1 MAGVVSSPGLVLPC
15 RAHTRPPSMSM
26 LTPHRGPARSAGGI
40 SGACKARGAAES
52 YRFDHELAS
61 CSFPYTHLVSEQQ
74 RHISRYHCRI
84 RSNGTLNLVRS
95 KGVRSGAMGLYFR
108 LKCIKASSRVSQLVA
123 PTGCSG
129 GRNCHVKA
137 GSLPNFI
144 MDSTG
149 TFMGARCNG
158 YGSLTSKAHVHSLPL
173 KTRCSSTSK
182 RCNGMTRCSL
192 VDGFEMDISSDPLSE
207 AEVPLSAKGVF
218 PGGFRRAEVRLPGLA
233 LRVRLEEMLS
243 EEKNVLLEEV
253 SAAVAGGVTMI
264 ILEDGGDGGLGGAKL
279 YDAGCMLKTMLRGR
293 AELLIAER
301 VDIAAAS
308 GADGVL
314 LSDEG
319 LSAVVAKRMMQNSG
333 LETSVL
339 PLVARSVSSAQSAQS
354 ATAGEGADLLILE
367 VSDKEKN
374 VGEFVKVVSNQIS
387 IPVFLDISGSGVA
400 SAAAG
405 LNLLQ
410 EGANGLVLNT
420 VDVRKAGEADL
431 PNYVASLIA
440 EIGLTIEKR
449 KEQDITYSPDM
460 KVQNRD
466 DLGVDME
473 DGGAFLGLPD
483 DSPAVNVD
491 MEEQSVKKLVKKIVN
506 EERVLLTEM
515 VEFVKEAS
523 PDMEEVSL
531 LVDTLKQLDELFLSV
546 VVGEF
551 NSGKSSIINAL
562 LGKRF
567 LKEGVLPTT
576 NEITLLR
583 HANDGGNTEERE
595 ERHPDGHFLRFLPAS
610 LLKQMNLVD
619 TPGTNVIL
627 QRQQRLTEEFVP
639 RADLVLFVL
648 SADRPL
654 TESEVTFLR
663 YIRQWG
669 KKVVFILNKSDV
681 LSTYSEV
688 EEVRN
693 FVRDNAQRLLTVDQA
708 LVYPVSARQALQ
720 AKLSASLEDGTV
732 DTARLSEDPLWTTSG
747 FKDLEEFIFSF
758 MGASTDRGAE
768 RLRLKLE
775 TPLGVGVA
783 LLAACDSQLTAEAF
797 KAESDLKALEDV
809 QKQLQ
814 RFEEAML
821 NGAILQ
827 RQRTLAVIEGAKAR
841 ACKFVDSILRLSNFE
856 AIGTYLLG
864 SGRAASRASSNFD
877 SKVIGSAVKDVQ
889 RALEEHREWI
899 ESNSIRQL
907 SSYRSLVRSRWS
919 QENDSQDGAESPAVV
934 ELRNREGQLVGQSN
948 TSLTVLEDFDTNAAL
963 VLLEQEFKEVVVSV
977 FSGVGAAGISASVL
991 TTILPNT
998 LEDLIA
1004 LGVCSAGGLVG
1015 VWNLPSQREAV
1026 KKKVRRVA
1034 DSLAKQIEEAMK
1046 DDLQKSIDAV
1056 RAEVEAL
1063 TAPYLHAAQE
1073 KLCRVEILQKELQ
1086 KLDSELK
1093 RLRQSV
1099 QNIGT

>member
-1 MAGVVSSPGLVLPC
+1 
-15 RAHTRPPSMSM
+15 
-26 LTPHRGPARSAGGI
+26 
-40 SGACKARGAAES
+40 
-52 YRFDHELAS
+52 
-61 CSFPYTHLVSEQQ
+61 
-74 RHISRYHCRI
+74 
-84 RSNGTLNLVRS
+84 
-95 KGVRSGAMGLYFR
+95 MGLQFR
-108 LKCIKASSRVSQLVA
+108 LKCSRASTRVQQLVA
-123 PTGCSG
+123 PTDCRS
-129 GRNCHVKA
+129 CHVKA
-137 GSLPNFI
+137 GSLPSFVKE
-144 MDSTG
+144 STG
-149 TFMGARCNG
+149 MYLGARSNG
-158 YGSLTSKAHVHSLPL
+158 YGSVSSRAHGHALLP
-173 KTRCSSTSK
+173 KSRCRS
-182 RCNGMTRCSL
+182 RCGGVTRCSL
-192 VDGFEMDISSDPLSE
+192 VDGFEMDVSSDPLNE
-207 AEVPLSAKGVF
+207 AEVPQSARGVF
-218 PGGFRRAEVRLPGLA
+218 PGGFRRAEVRLPGLV
-233 LRVRLEEMLS
+233 LRVRVEEMQN
-243 EEKNVLLEEV
+243 EQKTALLEEV

-264 ILEDGGDGGLGGAKL
+264 ILEAGGDGGSGGAKL
-279 YDAGCMLKTMLRGR
+279 YDAGCMLKALLRGR

-319 LSAVVAKRMMQNSG
+319 LSAVVARRMMQNSG

-339 PLVARSVSSAQSAQS
+339 PLVARCVSSAQSAQS
-354 ATAGEGADLLILE
+354 ATVGEGADLLILE
-367 VSDKEKN
+367 VSDKENN
-374 VGEFVKVVSNQIS
+374 VGGFVKEVCDRIS

-400 SAAAG
+400 SAATG

-420 VDVRKAGEADL
+420 VDIRKAGEGDL
-431 PNYVASLIA
+431 PNHVASLIA
-440 EIGLTIEKR
+440 EISLAIEKR
-449 KEQDITYSPDM
+449 KEMEISFSPDM
-460 KVQNRD
+460 KVQIRD
-466 DLGVDME
+466 DLGVDVE
-473 DGGAFLGLPD
+473 DGGAFIGLPD
-483 DSPAVNVD
+483 DVPASSVD
-491 MEEQSVKKLVKKIVN
+491 TEEVSLKKQVKKIVN
-506 EERVLLTEM
+506 EERVLLTAM

-583 HANDGGNTEERE
+583 HATDGGDTEERE
-595 ERHPDGHFLRFLPAS
+595 ERHPDGHFLRFLPAG

-648 SADRPL
+648 SADRAL
-654 TESEVTFLR
+654 TESEVIFLR

-720 AKLSASLEDGTV
+720 AKLSASSEDGTV
-732 DTARLSEDPLWTTSG
+732 DTTRLSEDPLWTTSG
-747 FKDLEEFIFSF
+747 FKALEEFIFGF
-758 MGASTDRGAE
+758 MGADTDRGAE

-797 KAESDLKALEDV
+797 KAEGDLKALEDV

-814 RFEEAML
+814 RFEEAMR

-827 RQRTLAVIEGAKAR
+827 RQRTLAVIEAAKGR
-841 ACKFVDSILRLSNFE
+841 AGKFVDSILRLSNVE
-856 AIGTYLLG
+856 AIGKYLLG
-864 SGRAASRASSNFD
+864 SGRAESSTASSNFD
-877 SKVIGSAVKDVQ
+877 SKVIGSAVADVQ

-907 SSYRSLVRSRWS
+907 SSYRSLVMSRWP
-919 QENDSQDGAESPAVV
+919 QDNGDSHEGAESPPVV
-934 ELRNREGQLVGQSN
+934 ELRNRDSQLVGQN
-948 TSLTVLEDFDTNAAL
+948 NKSLAVLEGFDTNAAL
-963 VLLEQEFKEVVVSV
+963 ILLEQEFKEVVVNI

-1026 KKKVRRVA
+1026 KQKVRRVA
-1034 DSLAKQIEEAMK
+1034 DSFARQIEEAME
-1046 DDLQKSIDAV
+1046 DDLQRSIDSV
-1056 RAEVEAL
+1056 KAEVETL
-1063 TAPYLHAAQE
+1063 TAPYLHASE
-1073 KLCRVEILQKELQ
+1073 DKLRRVEVLQEELQ
-1086 KLDSELK
+1086 ELDSELK